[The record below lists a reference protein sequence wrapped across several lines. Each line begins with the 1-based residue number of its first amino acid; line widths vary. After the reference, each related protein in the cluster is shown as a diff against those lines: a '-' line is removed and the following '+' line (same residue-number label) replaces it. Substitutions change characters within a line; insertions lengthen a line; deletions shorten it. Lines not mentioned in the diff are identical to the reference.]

1 MGQVHPL
8 PTQSEGHVAPVTTPP
23 ATVRSIESAHCA
35 LCGSKFS
42 ARSLRYHVVSP
53 QTVRDDHGVPH
64 VPQGGAGRR
73 VQAGR
78 VSGVSSDHRSS
89 APDAAANEPEPARHS
104 LDDGSLRAPVCYN
117 QPPCDPYHPHT
128 VMPMRLLDA
137 CAKKPVDA
145 TPVWLMRQAGRYLP
159 EYRAIREKMSFVE
172 MCRRPDVAAEV
183 TLQPLRRFDLDAAI
197 VFADILLP
205 LEPMGIGFHF
215 SKDDGPVI
223 ERPIRGA
230 RDLEGVHTI
239 DAASD
244 LGYVMDTL
252 KLVRHELDP
261 KVALIGFSGAPF
273 TLASYIVEGG
283 HSRNYAHVKKLMYED
298 PVTFNRLMSL
308 ISEVVV
314 DYLKAQIAAGAQV
327 VQLFD
332 SWVGW
337 VSPYDYELLV
347 LPHVRYV
354 MDAVR
359 GLGAPVI
366 YFGNGA
372 SAMLHLVAKAGA
384 DVYGVDWRIELDR
397 AWDQLGDVARAG
409 QPRPHHA
416 PRPAQG
422 HRGARGRR
430 HPPRRPPAGA
440 HLQPRPRPHPAGAA
454 GQRQVP
460 GRRRAP
466 ALGRPDLTL
475 LRRSA

>member
-1 MGQVHPL
+1 
-8 PTQSEGHVAPVTTPP
+8 
-23 ATVRSIESAHCA
+23 
-35 LCGSKFS
+35 
-42 ARSLRYHVVSP
+42 
-53 QTVRDDHGVPH
+53 
-64 VPQGGAGRR
+64 
-73 VQAGR
+73 
-78 VSGVSSDHRSS
+78 
-89 APDAAANEPEPARHS
+89 
-104 LDDGSLRAPVCYN
+104 
-117 QPPCDPYHPHT
+117 
-128 VMPMRLLDA
+128 MPMRLLDA
-137 CAKKPVDA
+137 CARKPVDA

-183 TLQPLRRFDLDAAI
+183 TLQPLRRFELDAAI

-261 KVALIGFSGAPF
+261 SVALIGFSGAPF

-298 PVTFNRLMSL
+298 PVTFNRLMGL

-337 VSPYDYELLV
+337 VSPFDYELLV

-372 SAMLHLVAKAGA
+372 SAMLHLVRKAGA

-397 AWDQLGDVARAG
+397 AWDQLGDVAV
-409 QPRPHHA
+409 
-416 PRPAQG
+416 QG
-422 HRGARGRR
+422 NLDPITLLGPPKAIEERVADVVRR
-430 HPPRRPPAGA
+430 
-440 HLQPRPRPHPAGAA
+440 AA
-454 GQRQVP
+454 GRPGHIFNLGHGLIPQVP
-460 GRRRAP
+460 PDNVKYLVDAVHRLSAAP
-466 ALGRPDLTL
+466 I
-475 LRRSA
+475 

>member
-1 MGQVHPL
+1 
-8 PTQSEGHVAPVTTPP
+8 
-23 ATVRSIESAHCA
+23 
-35 LCGSKFS
+35 
-42 ARSLRYHVVSP
+42 
-53 QTVRDDHGVPH
+53 
-64 VPQGGAGRR
+64 
-73 VQAGR
+73 
-78 VSGVSSDHRSS
+78 
-89 APDAAANEPEPARHS
+89 
-104 LDDGSLRAPVCYN
+104 
-117 QPPCDPYHPHT
+117 
-128 VMPMRLLDA
+128 MRLLDA

-159 EYRAIREKMSFVE
+159 EYRAIRETMSFVE

-230 RDLEGVHTI
+230 RDLEGVHGI
-239 DAASD
+239 DAPSD
-244 LGYVMDTL
+244 LEYVMDTL
-252 KLVRHELDP
+252 KLVRHELEP
-261 KVALIGFSGAPF
+261 NVALIGFSGAPF

-283 HSRNYAHVKKLMYED
+283 HSRNYAHVKKLMFDD
-298 PVTFNRLMSL
+298 PVTFNRLMGL

-354 MDAVR
+354 TDAVR

-372 SAMLHLVAKAGA
+372 SGMLHLVAKAGA
-384 DVYGVDWRIELDR
+384 DVYGVDWRIQIDR
-397 AWDQLGDVARAG
+397 AWHQLGDVAVQGNLDPITLLGPPKAIEERAADVIRRAG
-409 QPRPHHA
+409 GRP
-416 PRPAQG
+416 G
-422 HRGARGRR
+422 HIFNLGHGLI
-430 HPPRRPPAGA
+430 P
-440 HLQPRPRPHPAGAA
+440 
-454 GQRQVP
+454 QVP
-460 GRRRAP
+460 PDNVKYLVDAVHRLSAAP
-466 ALGRPDLTL
+466 I
-475 LRRSA
+475 